1 MSTKRRVPPQDA
13 MFLWTE
19 TPETMMHVASLMPFT
34 PPADAGPTYLRDI
47 LDQAR
52 EDPITSPWNMKLTHP
67 FLLRHPRQA
76 WVEDDKFDFDFHVR
90 RSALASPGDERELG
104 ILVSRLHSHQLD
116 FTRPPW
122 ELHVIEGLEG
132 GRFALYTKV
141 HHALV
146 DGFTAVKM
154 LGRSLSEDPESNEGK
169 FFFSLDPPK
178 RPKPPKQSASLVRA
192 VSDTATG
199 AAKGA
204 LGAVGSA
211 AGVAKAVVKLELSR
225 GEEHKNLKGGW
236 SAPDSILNQRTSR
249 TRRFATQQFATS
261 RFKAIAKASG
271 GTLNDV
277 VMTVCGGG
285 LRAYLD
291 ELGELP
297 EKPLVAFVPVNI
309 REGGDEGGG
318 NKVAVLMASMGTHVE
333 DPVRRLEAVMD
344 STSQAKKQMA
354 GLGQL
359 PALAYSGYLLA
370 PGLAQTVA
378 AIAGVKN
385 PLPTTFNLVLSNVPG
400 PKKTLYLRGSRLEAV
415 YPVSIPAHGMALN
428 ITLETYADT
437 MNFGFIGD
445 REAVPHLQRLAVYT
459 GEALAALEHGL
470 GLASGHRTPASSSP
484 RGGGPASG
492 EARSGPVVGDPC
504 RPGQAGEGHRQ
515 GHRPRRA
522 AVPEPLSGR

>member
-1 MSTKRRVPPQDA
+1 MSKKRRVPPQDA
-13 MFLWTE
+13 MFLWIE

-47 LDQAR
+47 LDEAR
-52 EDPITSPWNMKLTHP
+52 HQPVLPPWNQKLTHP

-76 WVEDDKFDFDFHVR
+76 WVEDENFDFDFHVR

-146 DGFTAVKM
+146 DGYSAVKM
-154 LGRSLSEDPESNEGK
+154 LGRSLSEDPDSKGK

-178 RPKPPKQSASLVRA
+178 RSKPPKESASLVRA

-199 AAKGA
+199 VAKGA
-204 LGAVGSA
+204 LGAAGSA
-211 AGVAKAVVKLELSR
+211 AGLAKAVIKLETSR
-225 GEEHKNLKGGW
+225 GEEHTNLKGGW
-236 SAPDSILNQRTSR
+236 SAPDSIFNQRTSR

-261 RFKAIAKASG
+261 RFKAVAKASG

-277 VMTVCGGG
+277 VMAVCGGG
-285 LRAYLD
+285 LRAYLE

-309 REGGDEGGG
+309 RDDGDEGGG

-333 DPVRRLEAVMD
+333 DPVERLDAVID
-344 STSQAKKQMA
+344 STQPGEEPDVRA
-354 GLGQL
+354 GPAARTGVLRVPAGAQHRPDLGRDRGRQEPVADHL
-359 PALAYSGYLLA
+359 QPGALQRAGAEEDAVPARLA
-370 PGLAQTVA
+370 PGGGLP
-378 AIAGVKN
+378 GVD
-385 PLPTTFNLVLSNVPG
+385 PG
-400 PKKTLYLRGSRLEAV
+400 ARDGAEHHPGDLRRHHELRL
-415 YPVSIPAHGMALN
+415 
-428 ITLETYADT
+428 
-437 MNFGFIGD
+437 
-445 REAVPHLQRLAVYT
+445 
-459 GEALAALEHGL
+459 
-470 GLASGHRTPASSSP
+470 HR
-484 RGGGPASG
+484 
-492 EARSGPVVGDPC
+492 
-504 RPGQAGEGHRQ
+504 
-515 GHRPRRA
+515 
-522 AVPEPLSGR
+522 